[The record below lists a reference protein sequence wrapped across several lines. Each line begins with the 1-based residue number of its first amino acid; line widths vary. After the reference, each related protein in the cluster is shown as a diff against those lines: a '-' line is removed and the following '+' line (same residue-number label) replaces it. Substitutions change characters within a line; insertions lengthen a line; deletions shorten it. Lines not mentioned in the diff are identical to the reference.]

1 LTNDFY
7 KSSNAEEKSPAIN
20 IVIKLVVANG
30 VNVVKLSD
38 DVGKHQGD
46 PEAIENALKVFGFK

>member
-1 LTNDFY
+1 M
-7 KSSNAEEKSPAIN
+7 KESEVGKSPAIN
-20 IVIKLVVANG
+20 IVIKLVVADG

-46 PEAIENALKVFGFK
+46 AGAIGHALKVFEKYF